1 MHKSLRNRDIYLR
14 QLKAFQDT
22 EMIKVITGIRRCG
35 KSCLM
40 KLMVEHLRGSG
51 IGDKQIVE
59 MNFESMRFAVM
70 TAKDLYRYVSE
81 RVIPGKRMYL
91 FFDEVQRLDGWENA
105 VNSFRVD
112 FDCDTVQIDCLPDMN
127 LVLRLGQKK
136 EQKFQNQSTAQ
147 PAAFDFEIGKAH
159 GEVNVP
165 NVLGADKARIGHG
178 FGEPIALIA
187 AGGGTMV
194 IFAAFSQIL
203 AADILIAFLSVSA
216 VEPTAFIAQKFHLVL
231 LGICQGVQFFK
242 VLVQAKIRHNI
253 AEIGAPGYPCQR
265 QQVGQDDNFRIQR

>member
-1 MHKSLRNRDIYLR
+1 MAGVISRGVQGPIIREGDDIVDIVVKSVYASEAEDNYSLKNRDIYLR
-14 QLKAFQDT
+14 QLKAFQGT

-91 FFDEVQRLDGWENA
+91 FFDEVQRLDDWENA

-112 FDCDTVQIDCLPDMN
+112 FDCDIYITGSNAHL
-127 LVLRLGQKK
+127 LSTELSTYLSGQYV
-136 EQKFQNQSTAQ
+136 
-147 PAAFDFEIGKAH
+147 EIK
-159 GEVNVP
+159 
-165 NVLGADKARIGHG
+165 
-178 FGEPIALIA
+178 
-187 AGGGTMV
+187 
-194 IFAAFSQIL
+194 
-203 AADILIAFLSVSA
+203 
-216 VEPTAFIAQKFHLVL
+216 VL
-231 LGICQGVQFFK
+231 LKAALTDEINSREVYLSGIDQSYYYES
-242 VLVQAKIRHNI
+242 LSA
-253 AEIGAPGYPCQR
+253 
-265 QQVGQDDNFRIQR
+265 FRAGDL

>member
-136 EQKFQNQSTAQ
+136 EQKFR
-147 PAAFDFEIGKAH
+147 IKAL
-159 GEVNVP
+159 P
-165 NVLGADKARIGHG
+165 SPR
-178 FGEPIALIA
+178 P
-187 AGGGTMV
+187 
-194 IFAAFSQIL
+194 SIL
-203 AADILIAFLSVSA
+203 KL
-216 VEPTAFIAQKFHLVL
+216 EKPM
-231 LGICQGVQFFK
+231 G
-242 VLVQAKIRHNI
+242 R
-253 AEIGAPGYPCQR
+253 
-265 QQVGQDDNFRIQR
+265 

>member
-1 MHKSLRNRDIYLR
+1 MQKSLKNRDIYLR
-14 QLKAFQDT
+14 QLKAFQGT

-112 FDCDTVQIDCLPDMN
+112 YDRDIYNHRLQRPPA
-127 LVLRLGQKK
+127 VLRAFHLSLRAVCGDQG
-136 EQKFQNQSTAQ
+136 TAS
-147 PAAFDFEIGKAH
+147 I
-159 GEVNVP
+159 VP
-165 NVLGADKARIGHG
+165 GVSGFPRIYR
-178 FGEPIALIA
+178 IA
-187 AGGGTMV
+187 A
-194 IFAAFSQIL
+194 
-203 AADILIAFLSVSA
+203 
-216 VEPTAFIAQKFHLVL
+216 
-231 LGICQGVQFFK
+231 
-242 VLVQAKIRHNI
+242 
-253 AEIGAPGYPCQR
+253 
-265 QQVGQDDNFRIQR
+265 QDDHRTDEKANYRCRRGSMRPEGAL

>member
-112 FDCDTVQIDCLPDMN
+112 FDCDIYITCCPRSFPLISPGGMWRSRYCLYRSGSFWISTDIPYRSARRSPD
-127 LVLRLGQKK
+127 R
-136 EQKFQNQSTAQ
+136 
-147 PAAFDFEIGKAH
+147 
-159 GEVNVP
+159 
-165 NVLGADKARIGHG
+165 
-178 FGEPIALIA
+178 
-187 AGGGTMV
+187 
-194 IFAAFSQIL
+194 
-203 AADILIAFLSVSA
+203 
-216 VEPTAFIAQKFHLVL
+216 
-231 LGICQGVQFFK
+231 
-242 VLVQAKIRHNI
+242 
-253 AEIGAPGYPCQR
+253 
-265 QQVGQDDNFRIQR
+265 